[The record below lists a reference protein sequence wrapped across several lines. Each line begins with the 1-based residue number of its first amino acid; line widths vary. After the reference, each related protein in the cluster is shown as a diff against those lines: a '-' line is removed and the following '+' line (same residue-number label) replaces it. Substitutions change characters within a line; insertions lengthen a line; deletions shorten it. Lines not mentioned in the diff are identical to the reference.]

1 MDDEAY
7 TYTQEDVE
15 KMLRMLRLNVPKF
28 ATPEN
33 AVKVLV
39 YMREHTRKI
48 EETSPE
54 ELEEI
59 LRDLEEH

>member
-15 KMLRMLRLNVPKF
+15 KMLRMLRLNVPKS
-28 ATPEN
+28 ATPEI
-33 AVKVLV
+33 VMKMLV
-39 YMREHTRKI
+39 YMREHDKNI

-54 ELEEI
+54 EFEKI